1 MRDLF
6 YGVMPFLVIN
16 LLTLLVITYVPQ
28 LSLMLVR

>member
-6 YGVMPFLVIN
+6 YGVMSFLVIN

-28 LSLMLVR
+28 LSLMMVR